1 MFLWDLLNLRS
12 FKVWRLFAQ
21 VYKCVLIKQL
31 FAFFVC
37 IIKFL
42 INWGLVFKKF

>member
-1 MFLWDLLNLRS
+1 MLLCDLLNLRS
-12 FKVWRLFAQ
+12 FLVCKFFAH

-42 INWGLVFKKF
+42 IN